1 MNNYQYINTSFK
13 NYKVKVRIHDGV
25 LDGVMNFTDETIEE
39 AHEGLRLMLES
50 GLSELEEEGKLNN
63 SFSLNDEMNIY
74 QENERFRLKI
84 TLYMNASHIRGEIKL
99 PKK

>member
-1 MNNYQYINTSFK
+1 MNNYQYIDTSFK

-25 LDGVMNFTDETIEE
+25 LEELINFTNKTIEKE
-39 AHEGLRLMLES
+39 YEGLRLMLES

-74 QENERFRLKI
+74 QENERFRLKV
-84 TLYMNASHIRGEIKL
+84 TLYMDASHIRGEIKL